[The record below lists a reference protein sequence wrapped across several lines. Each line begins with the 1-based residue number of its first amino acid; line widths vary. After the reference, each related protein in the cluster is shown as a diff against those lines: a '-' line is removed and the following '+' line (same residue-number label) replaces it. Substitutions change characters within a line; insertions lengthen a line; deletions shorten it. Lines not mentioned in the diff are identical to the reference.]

1 MLKAPVESAVTTL
14 PSTLTTAPGAVFPW
28 TTTLSPLIVDASAG
42 SMIVN
47 GRFDW
52 IVSEVALV
60 SLSTV
65 VVPPELFCEA
75 EVTTEEA
82 DEVNEAVLVDG
93 EVSPVELDGAVSL
106 LAQPTKRTQADLI
119 VLYLLLFSYS
129 CSI

>member
-1 MLKAPVESAVTTL
+1 
-14 PSTLTTAPGAVFPW
+14 
-28 TTTLSPLIVDASAG
+28 
-42 SMIVN
+42 MIVN

-106 LAQPTKRTQADLI
+106 LAQPTKRTPSRLNSVI
-119 VLYLLLFSYS
+119 PIIILLFMFNITSYGRVLF
-129 CSI
+129 C